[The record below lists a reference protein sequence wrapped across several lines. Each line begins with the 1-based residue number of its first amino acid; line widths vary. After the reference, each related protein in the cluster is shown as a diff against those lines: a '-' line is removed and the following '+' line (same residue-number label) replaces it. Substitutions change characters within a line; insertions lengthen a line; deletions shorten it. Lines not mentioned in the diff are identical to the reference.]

1 MIDLPHKW
9 RFVKLK
15 QKNSDRLPIKFE
27 SDLGFTFCQV
37 MDFRRGGGGWAR
49 KKRRGEV
56 VSSHSGLVREGWSCK
71 RSRIRSRSRIR
82 QRSRIWLRSRT
93 RRRVDGGVGLGLQ
106 QEEEEEEE
114 EEVGELRRWR
124 REIPPRQ
131 AVVSD

>member
-1 MIDLPHKW
+1 
-9 RFVKLK
+9 
-15 QKNSDRLPIKFE
+15 
-27 SDLGFTFCQV
+27 
-37 MDFRRGGGGWAR
+37 MDFKRGGGGCVR
-49 KKRRGEV
+49 KKRKGDL

-82 QRSRIWLRSRT
+82 QRSRSWLRSRI
-93 RRRVDGGVGLGLQ
+93 RKRVGVGVGLGLQ

-124 REIPPRQ
+124 REILPDQ